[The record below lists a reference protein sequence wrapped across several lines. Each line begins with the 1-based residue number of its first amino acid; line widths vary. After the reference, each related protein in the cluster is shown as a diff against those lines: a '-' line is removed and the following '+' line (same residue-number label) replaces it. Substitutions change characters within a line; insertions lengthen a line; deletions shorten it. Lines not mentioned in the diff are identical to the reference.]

1 MQAPA
6 SNPTK
11 LLEIRDL
18 RIEAGAGGA
27 WKEIVHGVNLE
38 LRPGEMLG
46 LIGESGA
53 GKSTIGLAAMGF
65 ARAGCR
71 ISGGEV
77 IFNGQNLCKL
87 DGKALKRIQGTQV
100 AYVAQSA
107 AAAFNPA
114 YQLIRQCIEVPV
126 VRQGERKSKVIES
139 VRHLFAR
146 MHLPNPKTIGDRFP
160 HQVSGGQLQRIMA
173 SMAMSPHPAL
183 IVFDEP
189 TTALDVTT
197 QVEVLAA
204 IRETIR
210 DLGMAGIYIS
220 HDLAVVAQMADRI
233 MVLRN
238 GSLVEEGSTD
248 QVLHQPRQTYTRE
261 LVGQRRFRKVHA
273 PGADHAVLTIDAV
286 SAGYRGVPV
295 LENVSVE
302 AQVGETV
309 AIVGESGS
317 GKSTLAR
324 VAAGLLPPMRG
335 RVLLNGKALLPSF
348 KLRSREEL
356 RAIQMI
362 HQMPDTALNPQHT
375 VRKIVGRPL
384 SFYFGM
390 TGTRREERLREL
402 LKMVEM
408 DPDTFLNR
416 RPGELSGGQK
426 QRLCIARAL
435 AADPKVIICDEV
447 TSALDPL
454 IADEI
459 LKLLD
464 RLQSEH
470 RLTYIFITHDLA
482 TVSAIADSVVV
493 MKSGRIVEQG
503 SRAEIFA
510 PPHDPYT
517 ALLLSSTPKMET
529 DWLDNLLV
537 ERSGAKRADEAPP
550 IAARV

>member
-1 MQAPA
+1 
-6 SNPTK
+6 
-11 LLEIRDL
+11 
-18 RIEAGAGGA
+18 
-27 WKEIVHGVNLE
+27 
-38 LRPGEMLG
+38 
-46 LIGESGA
+46 
-53 GKSTIGLAAMGF
+53 
-65 ARAGCR
+65 
-71 ISGGEV
+71 
-77 IFNGQNLCKL
+77 
-87 DGKALKRIQGTQV
+87 
-100 AYVAQSA
+100 
-107 AAAFNPA
+107 
-114 YQLIRQCIEVPV
+114 LIRQCIEVPV

-160 HQVSGGQLQRIMA
+160 HQVSGGQLQRVMA

-537 ERSGAKRADEAPP
+537 DRDGAKRADEAPP

>member
-238 GSLVEEGSTD
+238 GSLVEEGPTD

-261 LVGQRRFRKVHA
+261 LVGQRRFRKVHV

-537 ERSGAKRADEAPP
+537 DRDGAKRADEAPP